1 MANSVKSN
9 SSRTHVLAG
18 AQGAPAAVAVSE
30 NGAGIAS
37 PVLSLFGKG
46 VARGYAIGRAVVMGA
61 AALEVA
67 HYRVAPEDVPAECQ
81 RLTAALEQA
90 QADLLQLAENLPED
104 APRELGA
111 MLNVHRLLIS
121 DPLLAEQARG
131 IIAERFYNAEWALTA
146 QGQILCEQFDAME
159 DEYLR
164 ERGADV
170 RQVIERVL
178 QVLSGSSILLPDGSQ
193 FEGDD
198 PLVVVAHDISPADML
213 RLRGGRFAAFVTD
226 LGGPTSHTAIVARS
240 MGVPAVVALGNV
252 RELARDGD
260 MLIVD
265 GASGVVMINP
275 SPGILAEYRAR
286 QRAYAEE
293 RAELSL
299 LRDVPAMTLDGI
311 SIKLEAN
318 IELPDEA
325 AAALAAGADAIGLFR
340 SEFLFMGRTDL
351 PSEEEQYQ
359 AYASVVKTM
368 AGRPVTIRTLDIG
381 SDKTLDGEATV
392 ATNPALGQRAIRY
405 CLSRPDLFLCQL
417 RAILRASAHG
427 PVRLL
432 IPMIAH
438 MHEVKATFAA
448 LAAARRELDARGQAY
463 AERVEVGAMVEVPA
477 IAIAIEPFAQ
487 ALDFLSIGTNDLI
500 QYTLAIDRGDHDVA
514 ELYDPLHPAVLRLI
528 AHTINAGERAGKPV
542 AVCGEM
548 AGDARLTRLL
558 LGLGLTEFSMHPQQL
573 LDVKRE
579 VRRAHS
585 NALRV
590 KVAAALNRA
599 LPVDL
604 DLLEQA

>member
-1 MANSVKSN
+1 M
-9 SSRTHVLAG
+9 R
-18 AQGAPAAVAVSE
+18 
-30 NGAGIAS
+30 
-37 PVLSLFGKG
+37 GKP
-46 VARGYAIGRAVVMGA
+46 VARGYAIGRAVVLGA

-67 HYRVAPEDVPAECQ
+67 HYRIAAEDIPAERE
-81 RLTAALEQA
+81 RLTDALQRA
-90 QADLLQLAENLPED
+90 QDELLEMADTLPED

-111 MLNVHRLLIS
+111 MLNVHRLLLG
-121 DPLLAEQARG
+121 DPLLAEPALDL
-131 IIAERFYNAEWALTA
+131 ISERQYNAEWALTA
-146 QGQILCEQFDAME
+146 QGQMLGEQFEAME

-170 RQVIERVL
+170 RQAIERVL
-178 QVLSGSSILLPDGSQ
+178 LVLSGTSATLPDTSQ
-193 FEGDD
+193 VDGAE
-198 PLVVVAHDISPADML
+198 PMVVVAHDISPADML
-213 RLRGGRFAAFVTD
+213 RLRGARFAAFVTD

-240 MGVPAVVALGNV
+240 MGVPAVVAMGNV
-252 RELARDGD
+252 RELVRDGD

-265 GASGVVMINP
+265 GATGNVLVNP
-275 SPGILAEYRAR
+275 SARILDEYRAL
-286 QRAYAEE
+286 QGVYADE
-293 RAELSL
+293 RAELAL
-299 LRDVPAMTLDGI
+299 LRDVPSVTLDGI
-311 SIKLEAN
+311 DIVLHAN
-318 IELPDEA
+318 IELPEEA
-325 AAALAAGADAIGLFR
+325 ELAMAAGADGIGLFR
-340 SEFLFMGRTDL
+340 SEFLFMGRATL
-351 PSEEEQYQ
+351 PTEEEQYE
-359 AYASVVKTM
+359 AYAKVVKVM

-405 CLSRPDLFLCQL
+405 CLARPEMFATQL

-432 IPMIAH
+432 VPMIAH
-438 MHEVKATFAA
+438 MHEVQATFAA
-448 LAAARRELDARGQAY
+448 IASARAELDARGQAY
-463 AERVEVGAMVEVPA
+463 AAHMEVGAMVEVPA

-500 QYTLAIDRGDHDVA
+500 QYALAIDRGDHDVA
-514 ELYDPLHPAVLRLI
+514 SLYDPLHPAVLRLV
-528 AHTINAGERAGKPV
+528 ANTINAGERAGKPV

-548 AGDARLTRLL
+548 AGDARYTRLL

-590 KVAAALNRA
+590 KVAGVLNRA

-604 DLLEQA
+604 DQLDQA

>member
-1 MANSVKSN
+1 MDAAAGSAPAGANGSGEPPG
-9 SSRTHVLAG
+9 TVLA
-18 AQGAPAAVAVSE
+18 
-30 NGAGIAS
+30 
-37 PVLSLFGKG
+37 LRGKP

-67 HYRVAPEDVPAECQ
+67 HYRIAPEDVAAECE
-81 RLTAALEQA
+81 RLTAALQQA
-90 QADLLQLAENLPED
+90 QDELLQMADTLPED

-111 MLNVHRLLIS
+111 MLNVHRLLLA
-121 DPLLAEQARG
+121 DPLLAEPALEL
-131 IIAERFYNAEWALTA
+131 IAERQYNAEWALTA
-146 QGQILCEQFDAME
+146 QGQMLAEQFDAME

-178 QVLSGSSILLPDGSQ
+178 LVLSGTPATLPDTCHVD
-193 FEGDD
+193 GDE

-213 RLRGGRFAAFVTD
+213 RLRGARFAAFVTD

-240 MGVPAVVALGNV
+240 MGVPAVVAMGNV
-252 RELARDGD
+252 RQLLRDGD

-265 GASGVVMINP
+265 GATGNVLVNP
-275 SPGILAEYRAR
+275 SARILEEYR
-286 QRAYAEE
+286 QLQQVYADE
-293 RAELSL
+293 RAELAL
-299 LRDVPAMTLDGI
+299 LRDVPSVTVDGI
-311 SIKLEAN
+311 DIVLHAN

-325 AAALAAGADAIGLFR
+325 HQAVAAGAHGIGLFR
-340 SEFLFMGRTDL
+340 SEFLFMGRATL
-351 PSEEEQYQ
+351 PTEEEQYE
-359 AYASVVKTM
+359 AYASVVKVM

-405 CLSRPDLFLCQL
+405 CLARPEMFATQL

-427 PVRLL
+427 PVRMLV
-432 IPMIAH
+432 PMIAH
-438 MHEVKATFAA
+438 MHEVHATFAA
-448 LAAARRELDARGQAY
+448 LASARAELDARGQVY
-463 AERVEVGAMVEVPA
+463 APHMEVGAMVEVPA

-500 QYTLAIDRGDHDVA
+500 QYALAIDRGDDEVSS
-514 ELYDPLHPAVLRLI
+514 LYDPLHPAVLRLI
-528 AHTINAGERAGKPV
+528 ANTINVGERAGKPV

-548 AGDARLTRLL
+548 AGDSRYTRLL

-590 KVAAALNRA
+590 KVAGVLNRA

-604 DLLEQA
+604 DQLDQA

>member
-1 MANSVKSN
+1 MSTNNGKDH
-9 SSRTHVLAG
+9 RTPLDAAAGSAPAGADGSGEPPGTVLA
-18 AQGAPAAVAVSE
+18 
-30 NGAGIAS
+30 
-37 PVLSLFGKG
+37 LRGKP

-67 HYRVAPEDVPAECQ
+67 HYRIAPEDVAAECE
-81 RLTAALEQA
+81 RLTAALQQA
-90 QADLLQLAENLPED
+90 QDELLQMADTLPED

-111 MLNVHRLLIS
+111 MLNVHRLLLA
-121 DPLLAEQARG
+121 DPLLAEPALEL
-131 IIAERFYNAEWALTA
+131 IAERQYNAEWALTA
-146 QGQILCEQFDAME
+146 QGQMLAEQFDAME

-170 RQVIERVL
+170 RQAIERVL
-178 QVLSGSSILLPDGSQ
+178 LVLSGTPATLPDTCHVD
-193 FEGDD
+193 GDE

-213 RLRGGRFAAFVTD
+213 RLRGARFAAFVTD

-240 MGVPAVVALGNV
+240 MGVPAVVAMGNV
-252 RELARDGD
+252 RQLLRDGD

-265 GASGVVMINP
+265 GATGNVLVNP
-275 SPGILAEYRAR
+275 SARILEEYR
-286 QRAYAEE
+286 QLQQVYADE
-293 RAELSL
+293 RAELAL
-299 LRDVPAMTLDGI
+299 LRDVPSVTVDGI
-311 SIKLEAN
+311 DIVLHAN

-325 AAALAAGADAIGLFR
+325 HQAVAAGAHGIGLFR
-340 SEFLFMGRTDL
+340 SEFLFMGRATL
-351 PSEEEQYQ
+351 PTEEEQYE
-359 AYASVVKTM
+359 AYASVVKVM

-405 CLSRPDLFLCQL
+405 CLARPEMFATQL

-427 PVRLL
+427 PVRMLV
-432 IPMIAH
+432 PMIAH
-438 MHEVKATFAA
+438 MHEVHATFAA
-448 LAAARRELDARGQAY
+448 LASARAELDARGQAY
-463 AERVEVGAMVEVPA
+463 APHMEVGAMVEVPA

-500 QYTLAIDRGDHDVA
+500 QYALAIDRGDDEVSS
-514 ELYDPLHPAVLRLI
+514 LYDPLHPAVLRLI
-528 AHTINAGERAGKPV
+528 ANTINAGERAGKPV

-548 AGDARLTRLL
+548 AGDSRYTRLL

-590 KVAAALNRA
+590 KVAGVLNRA

-604 DLLEQA
+604 DQLDQA